1 MEFIWMEISKME
13 VKMIDNK
20 GENTLLNVLKAEIK
34 NDSKVAIASA
44 YFSLFAY
51 YSLKDKLDHVDSF
64 RFLYTKPTFYKKEN
78 DLKRQYE
85 IEQAYPET
93 NYPKF
98 EGNDF
103 EIQLR
108 NKMMSPHIANSAT
121 NWIKDKAQFKTI
133 KDNTS
138 FPKEIVIEN
147 KKTGMQIQSEI
158 EFTADGL
165 GITESNRFAS
175 FPVIFG
181 DNEFISQSMGE
192 FNQIWNDEKKV
203 KDITEEVLSQ
213 IKLIYKENSPEW
225 LYFVTLYHIF
235 SEQIE
240 GIEED
245 TIIKEGTNFKD
256 TVIWNKLYPFQ
267 CDGVV
272 GMIDKIEKY
281 NGCILADSVGLGKTF
296 SALAVVKYYELR
308 NDRVLVLCPKKLRDN
323 WTVYTQNDKRNV
335 LIEDRFNY
343 DVLNHT
349 DLSRDGGY
357 SGEMN
362 LDNINWSNYDLIVID
377 ESHNFRNN
385 NPRKGYLTRYQKLM
399 QEVIKKGVKTKVLLL
414 SATPVNNKMNDIKNQ
429 IAFITE
435 DNDNALKRYGIDSI
449 DLTLKSAQRSFNR
462 WTELPANTRTTGKF
476 LNMVNP
482 EYFQLLDL
490 LSIARSRKHI
500 EKYYDS
506 KAMGEFPIRLKPES
520 IKSDIDLEHKFMD
533 MKKIS
538 ELIDSMGFSIYQP
551 MKYVLPSKRRYYEK
565 LYDTQV
571 KKGAG
576 VFKQTDREFAVAA
589 LMKVNI
595 FKRLESSINSFS
607 ITLQKLVKRVEDTIS
622 LLKSNREN
630 NLSGVQE
637 KEIVDSDDDELEAIT
652 VGSEK
657 IKIKLTD
664 IDHIK
669 WLDDLQYDLKILR
682 EITEQAISVNQDR
695 DAKLKDLKT
704 LIKNKFENPINDG
717 NKKIIIFS
725 AYTDT
730 VMYLYEN
737 LHKELLEQGLHTAMV
752 VGSGTN
758 KSTMK
763 GIRTKDINDILINFS
778 PKSKERAKVMK
789 DKVDEIDILIA
800 TDCISEGQ
808 NLQDC
813 DFLVNYDIHWN
824 PVRVIQRFGRI
835 DRIGSTNKEILLV
848 NFWPNM
854 DIDEYINLEERVKG
868 RMKIMSAS
876 TTGEEDI
883 LDTSGKEMN
892 DMEYRRNQ
900 LKQLQEEVVNLEDV
914 SGAISITDLTNTE
927 FKSDLSTVLKEYGDN
942 LKKAPKGMYAIT
954 SNKAFQEAVPG
965 VIFCFKQTT
974 SFEIAKNSLEP
985 YILLYLTE
993 QGEVQLHFTYAKQ
1006 ILDHYRKLSLG
1017 QKEPL
1022 SHLVQLFNRETANGE
1037 NMQQYTDLLKKSID
1051 IVKDKQEDN
1060 AFNSFFTP
1068 GGTSMQTDLL
1078 LDFDDLE
1085 LISFLIIK
1093 GEE

>member
-1 MEFIWMEISKME
+1 M
-13 VKMIDNK
+13 VDNK
-20 GENTLLNVLKAEIK
+20 GDNTLLNILKSEIK
-34 NDSKVAIASA
+34 KDSKVAIASA

-51 YSLKDKLDHVDSF
+51 HSLKDKLENVDSF
-64 RFLYTKPTFYKKEN
+64 RFLYTKPTFYKKEK
-78 DLKRQYE
+78 DLKRQYT
-85 IEQAYPET
+85 IGQDRAET
-93 NYPKF
+93 TYPKF
-98 EGNDF
+98 EGNNF

-108 NKMMSPHIANSAT
+108 NKMLSPHIANSAAK
-121 NWIKDKAQFKTI
+121 WINDKAQFKTI
-133 KDNTS
+133 VDDTS

-147 KKTGMQIQSEI
+147 KKTSMQVQSEI

-175 FPVIFG
+175 FPVLLG
-181 DNEFISQSMGE
+181 DNNFIAQSMGE
-192 FNQIWNDEKKV
+192 FNRIWNDEQKV
-203 KDITEEVLSQ
+203 KDVTEEVLSQ
-213 IKLIYKENSPEW
+213 IELIYKENAPEW
-225 LYFVTLYHIF
+225 LYFVTLYHVF
-235 SEQIE
+235 SDQLE

-256 TVIWNKLYPFQ
+256 TTIWNKLYPFQ
-267 CDGVV
+267 RDGVV

-296 SALAVVKYYELR
+296 SALAVIKYYELR
-308 NDRVLVLCPKKLRDN
+308 NDRVLVLAPKKLRDN

-335 LIEDRFNY
+335 LIDDRFNY

-362 LDNINWSNYDLIVID
+362 LDTVNWANYDLIVID

-435 DNDNALKRYGIDSI
+435 DNDNALDQHGIDSI
-449 DLTLKSAQRSFNR
+449 DLTLKAAQRSFNR
-462 WTELPANTRTTGKF
+462 WTELSAKDRTTGNF

-506 KAMGEFPIRLKPES
+506 KDMGEFPIRLKPES
-520 IKSDIDLEHKFMD
+520 IKSDIDLEMKFMD

-538 ELIDSMGFSIYQP
+538 ELIDSNGFSIYQP
-551 MKYVLPSKRRYYEK
+551 MKYVLPSKRRYYEE

-571 KKGAG
+571 KEGAG

-595 FKRLESSINSFS
+595 FKRLESSISSFN
-607 ITLQKLVKRVEDTIS
+607 ITLQRLVKRVEDTIG
-622 LLKSNREN
+622 LLNTNQEN
-630 NLSGVQE
+630 NLSSLQE
-637 KEIVDSDDDELEAIT
+637 GEIDDLDDDQLEAIT

-664 IDHIK
+664 IDHVK
-669 WLDDLQYDLKILR
+669 WLDDLKHDLKILQ
-682 EITEQAISVNQDR
+682 EIIGQSIKVNQDR
-695 DAKLKDLKT
+695 DSKLRDLKM
-704 LIKNKFENPINDG
+704 LIKNKIENPINPG

-725 AYTDT
+725 AYADT
-730 VMYLYEN
+730 VTYLYEN
-737 LHKELLEQGLHTAMV
+737 LHEEMLKQGLHTAMV
-752 VGSGTN
+752 VGSGAN
-758 KSTMK
+758 KTTMK
-763 GIRTKDINDILINFS
+763 GVRTKDINDILMNFS
-778 PKSKERAKVMK
+778 PKSKERAKVME
-789 DKVDEIDILIA
+789 DTAEEIDILIA

-835 DRIGSTNKEILLV
+835 DRIGSTNKQILLV

-854 DIDEYINLEERVKG
+854 DIDEYINLEDRVKG
-868 RMKIMSAS
+868 RMKMLSAS
-876 TTGEEDI
+876 ATGEEDI

-914 SGAISITDLTNTE
+914 TGAISITDLTNTE
-927 FKSDLSTVLKEYGDN
+927 FKSDLSMALKKYGDD

-954 SNKAFQEAVPG
+954 SNEAFEEAVPG

-974 SFEIAKNSLEP
+974 TLEVAKNSLTP

-993 QGEVQLHFTYAKQ
+993 QGEVQLHYMYAKQ

-1022 SHLVQLFNRETANGE
+1022 DNLVQLFNEETMNGE
-1037 NMQQYTDLLKKSID
+1037 AMQQYTDLLKKSID

-1060 AFNSFFTP
+1060 AFDSFFTP
-1068 GGTSMQTDLL
+1068 GGTSMQIDLQ